1 MGAEGE
7 GSAGIQ
13 PFLSAQ
19 RGGLTRVGG
28 GEGVTHWDTW
38 ARKGRSQG
46 EGLGTGGLPPAVTEA
61 EEEGRV
67 LPAGTTYQ
75 VIPDPVP

>member
-1 MGAEGE
+1 M
-7 GSAGIQ
+7 
-13 PFLSAQ
+13 
-19 RGGLTRVGG
+19 GG
-28 GEGVTHWDTW
+28 GDGVTHWDTW

-75 VIPDPVP
+75 VIPDPVPQDVELHQAEFAIAVALGGG

>member
-1 MGAEGE
+1 M
-7 GSAGIQ
+7 
-13 PFLSAQ
+13 
-19 RGGLTRVGG
+19 GG
-28 GEGVTHWDTW
+28 GDGVTHWDTW
-38 ARKGRSQG
+38 AWKGRSQG

-75 VIPDPVP
+75 VIPDPVPQDVELHQAEFAIAVSLGGG

>member
-1 MGAEGE
+1 M
-7 GSAGIQ
+7 
-13 PFLSAQ
+13 
-19 RGGLTRVGG
+19 GG
-28 GEGVTHWDTW
+28 GDGVTHWDTW

-46 EGLGTGGLPPAVTEA
+46 EGLGTRGLPPAVTEA

-75 VIPDPVP
+75 VIPDPVPQDVELHQAKFAIAVALGGG

>member
-1 MGAEGE
+1 M
-7 GSAGIQ
+7 
-13 PFLSAQ
+13 
-19 RGGLTRVGG
+19 GG
-28 GEGVTHWDTW
+28 GDGVTHWDTW

-67 LPAGTTYQ
+67 LPAGTTDQ
-75 VIPDPVP
+75 VIPDPVPQDVELHQAEFAIAVALGGG

>member
-1 MGAEGE
+1 M
-7 GSAGIQ
+7 
-13 PFLSAQ
+13 
-19 RGGLTRVGG
+19 GG
-28 GEGVTHWDTW
+28 GDGVTHWDTW

-75 VIPDPVP
+75 VIPDPVPQDVELHQAQFAIAVALGGG